1 MQRATSSQTI
11 GPFFH
16 NALAWAF
23 HAGEDAVELVGKV
36 LDGNASPINDAMLE
50 LWFDGAQGRD
60 GFGLLRQATDPD
72 GGFRFK
78 LPRPKLGAPL
88 AHVCVF
94 ARGCFNQHFTAV
106 FAAPS
111 DHVLWTAAPET
122 RRNTMLATSQSDTLY
137 RWDLRLQGP
146 HETVFF
152 EYE

>member
-1 MQRATSSQTI
+1 MGRVTSSQTI

-23 HAGEDAVELVGKV
+23 HAGTGEIELVGRV
-36 LDGNASPINDAMLE
+36 LDGKDSPINDAMVE
-50 LWFDGAQGRD
+50 LWFDGASGSE
-60 GFGLLRQATDPD
+60 GFGLLRQPTDAD
-72 GGFRFK
+72 GGFRF
-78 LPRPKLGAPL
+78 LVPMPSGDSPL

-106 FAAPS
+106 FASETGHPLLASAPGERRS
-111 DHVLWTAAPET
+111 TLIAT
-122 RRNTMLATSQSDTLY
+122 RESQSRY

-146 HETVFF
+146 RETVFF